1 MRPASVRAT
10 RHDPGMTATIAD
22 PRVSDNE
29 VFLRGR
35 LAAEPEA
42 RTLPSGDELWAFRLT
57 VPRPDDAR
65 SDSKARV
72 DSIDCATL
80 SARVRRCLVRAAPG
94 DELEVSGSLHRR
106 FWRTASG
113 LGSRY
118 EVIVDSARL
127 AKRRRSDA

>member
-1 MRPASVRAT
+1 
-10 RHDPGMTATIAD
+10 MTAIDD
-22 PRVSDNE
+22 PRVGDNE

-57 VPRPDDAR
+57 VPRPADDR
-65 SDSKARV
+65 SDSRSRV

-80 SARVRRCLVRAAPG
+80 SARVRRCLERATPG
-94 DELEVSGSLHRR
+94 DQLEVSGSLHRR
-106 FWRTASG
+106 FWRSQSG

-118 EVIVDSARL
+118 EVIVSSARM
-127 AKRRRSDA
+127 ARRRRSDA